1 MQAAIKAK
9 YAEEWE
15 CRGGRCAGRASAEAK
30 GMTIQGRLQ
39 LRGKDL
45 TERLRAA
52 AELLPSLEAADFADA
67 FERFGDARIVLLG
80 EATHGTHEFYAARAA
95 ITRRLIERHGFN
107 IVAVEGD
114 WPDIAR
120 IDDYVRHNAPRPRK
134 GDPFARF
141 PTWMWRNEE
150 VLGFAD
156 WLRAHN
162 AVLPEEQRATMR
174 GLDVYSLGESIHAVI
189 AYLDA
194 HDPAAAAEARRSY
207 GCLLPWQDEPQ
218 HYGRA
223 VEYGRMAGC
232 EDMVVAQLGELLLHR
247 MDLIAEDGEAFFDA
261 EQNARIVRAAE
272 QYYRAMYRGSA
283 ASWNLRDRHM
293 FDTLQRL
300 MVHREDARAVI
311 WAHNSHVGDASAT
324 AMGWHG
330 EFNIGELVR
339 AGYGDQA
346 VLIGFG
352 TDRGTVAAASDWGGE
367 MHVMRVRPARD
378 DSWEGAFRHAGYARS
393 LTDWRGARRQDLVD
407 ALSQQLLERAI
418 GVIYRPESELAS
430 HYFEAVL
437 ADQFDAYVW
446 FEETR
451 AVTPLGPERPHG
463 APETWPFG
471 L

>member
-1 MQAAIKAK
+1 
-9 YAEEWE
+9 
-15 CRGGRCAGRASAEAK
+15 
-30 GMTIQGRLQ
+30 MTIQGRIDVPLHELGGV
-39 LRGKDL
+39 LRD
-45 TERLRAA
+45 A
-52 AELLPSLEAADFADA
+52 AELLPAPEAPEFADP
-67 FERFGDARIVLLG
+67 FERFADARIVLLG

-120 IDDYVRHNAPRPRK
+120 IDDYVRHNAPRPRR

-141 PTWMWRNEE
+141 PTWMWRNRE
-150 VLGFAD
+150 VLDFAD
-156 WLRAHN
+156 WLRSHN
-162 AVLPEEQRATMR
+162 AQRREADRASVR

-189 AYLDA
+189 AYLEA
-194 HDPAAAAEARRSY
+194 HDRAAAAEARQRY
-207 GCLLPWQDEPQ
+207 GCLLSWQDEPQ

-223 VEYGRMAGC
+223 VEHGQMGGC
-232 EDMVVAQLGELLLHR
+232 EEPVVAQLGELLARR
-247 MDLIAEDGEAFFDA
+247 MRLIEEDGEAFFDA
-261 EQNARIVRAAE
+261 EQNARIIRAAE

-300 MVHREDARAVI
+300 MAHHEDARAVI
-311 WAHNSHVGDASAT
+311 WAHNSHIGNAAAT

-339 AGYGDQA
+339 TAYGDQA

-352 TDRGTVAAASDWGGE
+352 TDRGTVAAASDWGAQ
-367 MHVMRVRPARD
+367 MQVIQVRPARD
-378 DSWEGAFRHAGYARS
+378 DSWEAAFRGAGYARS
-393 LTDWRGARRQDLVD
+393 LTDWRGTRRESLAP
-407 ALSQQLLERAI
+407 ALSQQLRERAI
-418 GVIYRPESELAS
+418 GVVYRPESELAS

-437 ADQFDAYVW
+437 ADQFDAFVW
-446 FEETR
+446 FEESR
-451 AVTPLGPERPHG
+451 AVTPLGSERPHG

>member
-1 MQAAIKAK
+1 MTVQT
-9 YAEEWE
+9 
-15 CRGGRCAGRASAEAK
+15 RVVPPPSGLSEA
-30 GMTIQGRLQ
+30 
-39 LRGKDL
+39 LR
-45 TERLRAA
+45 EA
-52 AELLPSLEAADFADA
+52 AEPLPVVDAPGFADFFERFADA
-67 FERFGDARIVLLG
+67 RVILLG

-95 ITRRLIERHGFN
+95 ITRRLIEKHGFN

-120 IDDYVRHNAPRPRK
+120 IDDYVRHNASRPQR
-134 GDPFARF
+134 GDPFVRF
-141 PTWMWRNEE
+141 PTWMWRNQE
-150 VLGFAD
+150 VLAFAD
-156 WLRAHN
+156 WLRSHN
-162 AVLPEEQRATMR
+162 SCLAETDRASMR
-174 GLDVYSLGESIHAVI
+174 GLDVYSLGASIHAVI
-189 AYLDA
+189 AYLEN
-194 HDPAAAAEARRSY
+194 HEPAAAAQARQLY

-223 VEYGRMAGC
+223 VEHGQLKGC
-232 EDMVVAQLGELLLHR
+232 EDAVVTELRELLGRR
-247 MDLIAEDGEAFFDA
+247 MRLIADDGEAFLDA

-300 MVHREDARAVI
+300 MAHHENARAVI
-311 WAHNSHVGDASAT
+311 WAHNSHVGNASAT
-324 AMGWHG
+324 AMGWNG

-339 AGYGDQA
+339 AAYGDQA

-352 TDRGTVAAASDWGGE
+352 TDRGTVAAASDWGSLME
-367 MHVMRVRPARD
+367 IKQVRPAREE
-378 DSWEGAFRHAGYARS
+378 SWEAAFRRTGHARS
-393 LTDWRGARRQDLVD
+393 LTDWRGAKGG
-407 ALSQQLLERAI
+407 ALRPTLSRALLERAI
-418 GVIYRPESELAS
+418 GVVYRPQSELTS

-437 ADQFDAYVW
+437 ADQFDAFVW